1 LADAACFVGMVV
13 GLRPWSSLKPDA
25 ASACD
30 LNGYTGLYHT
40 GLDRG
45 WGLRE
50 AAMAMLLGHLAVP
63 GHSAFLSSVAF
74 RLAKA
79 ASSLPGVLFLWGR
92 LATLKGFL
100 QGLCD
105 SSEVTFTHY
114 QLLADSK

>member
-1 LADAACFVGMVV
+1 MPLALSAWWSALGF
-13 GLRPWSSLKPDA
+13 GLA
-25 ASACD
+25 
-30 LNGYTGLYHT
+30 GL
-40 GLDRG
+40 GP
-45 WGLRE
+45 

-100 QGLCD
+100 QGVAIRQKLRLP
-105 SSEVTFTHY
+105 TINF
-114 QLLADSK
+114 